1 MTKVQL
7 QKHGRSSNINTE
19 SLTMTT
25 MQIQNT
31 VEMTELSRVLLNT
44 LQVILQND

>member
-1 MTKVQL
+1 
-7 QKHGRSSNINTE
+7 
-19 SLTMTT
+19 MTT

-44 LQVILQND
+44 LQVILQNDWAKTANLFNHFT